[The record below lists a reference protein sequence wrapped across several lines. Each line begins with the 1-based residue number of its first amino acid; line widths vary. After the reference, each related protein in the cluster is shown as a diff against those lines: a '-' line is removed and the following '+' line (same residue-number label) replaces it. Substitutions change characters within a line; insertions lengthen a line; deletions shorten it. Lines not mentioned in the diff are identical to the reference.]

1 MNIGNVIPPLGAY
14 PCKFRC
20 GAILP
25 RPGACDACWAVEERK
40 TRSEGTADA
49 LASLPAGFLR
59 DGWAR
64 LGNPRLAA
72 AVGEGNVKRAVA
84 LLSAPLPV
92 VVWMLGGAGSG
103 KTSLAVAMAQRLIA
117 QGVRDG
123 GEAYHVARGVRFV
136 SAVAL
141 VGSRGDADEAV
152 LESAKRAT
160 VLVLDDMGKEFAG
173 ARGESGVAAQRALPT
188 IELLDYRFNA
198 GAPTIVTLAIQR
210 EAVQSV
216 YGEGHAR
223 RLFDARLTKGWDMA
237 KGAVK

>member
-1 MNIGNVIPPLGAY
+1 MDISGIIPPEGSY

-20 GAILP
+20 GAVLA
-25 RPGACDACWAVEERK
+25 RPGACAACWAAEERK

-64 LGNPRLAA
+64 MGNPKLAA
-72 AVGEGNVKRAVA
+72 KVGAENIRRASV
-84 LLSAPLPV
+84 LLAEPLPV
-92 VVWMLGGAGSG
+92 VVVLSGGAGSG
-103 KTSLAVAMAQRLIA
+103 RTSLVVAMSQRIIA
-117 QGVRDG
+117 TGVRDG
-123 GEAYHVARGVRFV
+123 GEAYLLAKGLRFV

-152 LESAKRAT
+152 LETAKRAT
-160 VLVLDDMGKEFAG
+160 VLVLDDMGKELAG

-198 GAPTIVTLAIQR
+198 GKPTMVTLAIER
-210 EAVQSV
+210 AAVQGV

-223 RLFDARLTKGWDMA
+223 RLFDVALTKGWDMSKVGA
-237 KGAVK
+237 K

>member
-1 MNIGNVIPPLGAY
+1 MNITGIIPPLGAY

-20 GAILP
+20 GATLA

-72 AVGEGNVKRAVA
+72 KIGAVNVQRAADALASPLAVA
-84 LLSAPLPV
+84 TV
-92 VVWMLGGAGSG
+92 ITGGAGSG
-103 KTSLAVAMAQRLIA
+103 RTSLAVAMAQRLIA

-152 LESAKRAT
+152 LETAKRAT
-160 VLVLDDMGKEFAG
+160 VLVLDDMGKELAG

-198 GAPTIVTLAIQR
+198 GKPTIVTLAIPR
-210 EAVQSV
+210 ESVQSV

-223 RLFDARLTKGWDMA
+223 RPSIIFPSNNSIATF
-237 KGAVK
+237 